1 MPLIVS
7 GPSGRSPTQ
16 YLFVDGA
23 YLRSVLERKATRF
36 FGGEAIEVDYHSLFV
51 SGFNKRFYYDCLP
64 PKKNNETRQDYDA
77 RIAPAIEHYNALRAL
92 DGFHVFLGTTASEG
106 TKARQKGVDIMIAVH
121 MLTHSFRRNMDKAT
135 LLTGDLDFKPL
146 IEALVQ
152 DGMDVTLWFE
162 PCSTSKELV
171 YAADS
176 QRELSITSLLPH
188 TTPQFR
194 QRHPVPNIWNQPG
207 RKLDDFVLFSPAR
220 QAQVYTSTYFRAQA
234 SFCSLFQTTVMLV
247 TTCTSNTTTSHS
259 SKSSWMRDKQQS
271 HGNDQCQ
278 CRLIHAPGP
287 SGRALAQQRQVQC
300 F

>member
-1 MPLIVS
+1 MPSIVS

-121 MLTHSFRRNMDKAT
+121 MLTHSFRGNMDKAT

-207 RKLDDFVLFSPAR
+207 RKLDDFVLVQSGETSTGLHVDLFQGTGQFLLIVPDNSNVGNNLHIQHNDRSFIEKLMDER
-220 QAQVYTSTYFRAQA
+220 QATIT
-234 SFCSLFQTTVMLV
+234 
-247 TTCTSNTTTSHS
+247 
-259 SKSSWMRDKQQS
+259 WQS
-271 HGNDQCQ
+271 
-278 CRLIHAPGP
+278 
-287 SGRALAQQRQVQC
+287 
-300 F
+300 